1 MKYYECN
8 KIHLSDWV
16 ILLTKKRYNTER
28 DSSKRRPV
36 AVTIIAIL
44 SIIVGIPYIVS
55 GLAPLAVA
63 AFVPELSTLLRV
75 PELSILHLVTGG
87 VLIAIGIGFL
97 VVSYGLLKGRGWAWT
112 VTLILSYIGIVT
124 SIIAIVGGRTP
135 GGGEGGSLLLGHLVI
150 SIAIIYFLYR
160 PQSKAF
166 FGKPP
171 NAKI

>member
-1 MKYYECN
+1 MNVTKFIYP
-8 KIHLSDWV
+8 DRV
-16 ILLTKKRYNTER
+16 ILLTKKGYNTER
-28 DSSKRRPV
+28 ESSKRRPV

-44 SIIVGIPYIVS
+44 SIIVGIPYIIS

-63 AFVPELSTLLRV
+63 AFV

-87 VLIAIGIGFL
+87 VLIAIGIGYL